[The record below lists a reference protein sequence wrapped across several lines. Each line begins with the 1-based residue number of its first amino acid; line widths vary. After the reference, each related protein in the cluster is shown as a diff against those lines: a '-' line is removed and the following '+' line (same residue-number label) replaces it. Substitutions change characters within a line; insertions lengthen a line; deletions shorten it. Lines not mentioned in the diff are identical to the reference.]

1 MQVLGQQQLPH
12 WNRTFT
18 AGRVEVNPAMLW
30 MIFAIL
36 LILWL
41 LGLGFHVAGSLIH
54 VLLVI
59 AVLLLIVDL
68 VKAD

>member
-1 MQVLGQQQLPH
+1 
-12 WNRTFT
+12 
-18 AGRVEVNPAMLW
+18 MLW
-30 MIFAIL
+30 MIFAVL

-41 LGLGFHVAGSLIH
+41 LGLGVHVAASLIH

-68 VKAD
+68 VRAD